1 MSETKAPKL
10 DSEVLF
16 KRLVEKLR
24 GKTDY
29 QQRVVAHIRTKHGH
43 ATLPTFHSN
52 GVPEAEKFK
61 TYGECMT
68 AIIRAERGEP
78 NPWSILHGQVPNGQ
92 AAPVEDTPAESAPT
106 TRDALAEP
114 KRVEAPEPQP
124 TNRLVEAQK
133 AMMTPTASVAAPAP
147 AGAGD
152 ILTNLAHSLAP
163 IIATLINVP
172 TSIDEITVKRIIDE
186 TLATYS
192 PELDEDEVQQLIRH
206 STKEL
211 EERFGQT
218 LAQYRPAMDP
228 KQLADAVQVA
238 LQSSVGQAVSKGLK
252 DGELRALPSLIA
264 VDPHYVRTQ
273 TGEEIAESFAE
284 ETPLMVSGPSGS
296 GKTFPIEQE
305 LRLAERRYLPPIS
318 VADGLTRQDLI
329 IRQAIQQ
336 NAKATGVETIWRY
349 GVLPFCMM
357 NGLAIILDEFDQLQ
371 PELAAV
377 IYYVSEYRKLVIPET
392 GETAEAMPGFQIF
405 ATCNGLRDTTG
416 LYSGFR
422 LSNALTNRFDFV
434 KADYLAEVDENAIF
448 RKYGVDITTAAKLT
462 EFLNRCR
469 KQYEAGK
476 LTFAPSTRV
485 GCRVAK
491 KVAQGI
497 GIRVALNRCMM
508 HALVPAEAKLVSDL
522 ATSLVL

>member
-1 MSETKAPKL
+1 MTETKAPKL
-10 DSEVLF
+10 DSDALF

-29 QQRVVAHIRTKHGH
+29 QQRVVAHIRSKHGH
-43 ATLPTFHSN
+43 ATLPSFHTN
-52 GVPEAEKFK
+52 GVGEADKFK
-61 TYGECMT
+61 TYGECLA
-68 AIIRAERGEP
+68 AIIRAEKGEA
-78 NPWSILHGQVPNGQ
+78 NPWSILQGQVPNGQ
-92 AAPVEDTPAESAPT
+92 AAPVEETPAETTPA
-106 TRDALAEP
+106 TRDSLAEP
-114 KRVEAPEPQP
+114 RVEAPLEPDP
-124 TNRLVEAQK
+124 VNRVAAAQK
-133 AMMTPTASVAAPAP
+133 TAAPAP
-147 AGAGD
+147 VATPAPAGTGD

-163 IIATLINVP
+163 IIATLIKIPASV
-172 TSIDEITVKRIIDE
+172 DESVVKRIIDE
-186 TLATYS
+186 ALATFS
-192 PELDEDEVQQLIRH
+192 PEVDENKVNELIQH
-206 STKEL
+206 ATNEL

-218 LAQYRPAMDP
+218 LSQYRPAMDP
-228 KQLADAVQVA
+228 KQLTDAVHVA
-238 LQSSVGQAVSKGLK
+238 LQSSVGQAISKGLK
-252 DGELRALPSLIA
+252 DGELRALPSLLP
-264 VDPHYVRTQ
+264 VDSHYVRTQ

-305 LRLAERRYLPPIS
+305 LRLAQRRYLPPIS

-377 IYYVSEYRKLVIPET
+377 IYYVSEYRKLIIPET
-392 GETAEAMPGFQIF
+392 GETTEAMPGFQIF

-434 KADYLAEVDENAIF
+434 KADYLSEVDENAIF
-448 RKYGVDITTAAKLT
+448 KKYGVDLATAARLT

-491 KVAQGI
+491 KIAQGV
-497 GIRVALNRCMM
+497 GVRVALNRCMI

-522 ATSLVL
+522 ATSLGL